1 MEIRKLHQTLNEVIQ
16 NILSKD
22 RSPDRLND
30 TSFLSTAEINEAFS
44 IFNDID
50 VLNSSE
56 EGESALK

>member
-22 RSPDRLND
+22 RSSDRLND

-44 IFNDID
+44 MFNDID

-56 EGESALK
+56 EGELALK